1 MLIGYSFK
9 KCLSLIE
16 DQNDILVIGRNNSDI
31 QDIPWD
37 NKLTIHRSKGL
48 EAKNVILVNS
58 DSIPSLVENDK
69 LLRFVI
75 TSKDYLLYEEERR
88 LFYVALTRTK
98 SNIFILVNK
107 KISPFV
113 EELLISFKSYI
124 EVYK

>member
-1 MLIGYSFK
+1 MFTK
-9 KCLSLIE
+9 
-16 DQNDILVIGRNNSDI
+16 
-31 QDIPWD
+31 
-37 NKLTIHRSKGL
+37 
-48 EAKNVILVNS
+48 
-58 DSIPSLVENDK
+58 
-69 LLRFVI
+69 
-75 TSKDYLLYEEERR
+75 SKDYLLYEEERR